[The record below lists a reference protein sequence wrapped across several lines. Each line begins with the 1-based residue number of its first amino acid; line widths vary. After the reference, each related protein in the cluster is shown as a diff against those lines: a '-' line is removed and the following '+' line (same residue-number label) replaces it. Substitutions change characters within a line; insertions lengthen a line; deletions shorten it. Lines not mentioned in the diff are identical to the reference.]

1 MGYYFLENIMASN
14 FDVSIVQGDTLKWA
28 MYLKETGGTAY
39 DLGGCTLSMQV
50 RRSYNPTTLIS
61 SYTINVPIGATMA
74 GSPQGLIG
82 GLSASAIGGTIY
94 VSIGSTYTGNFSS
107 EANAKYDIQLTNPR
121 GNDTTTIVRGSIS
134 VLPEVTRL

>member
-1 MGYYFLENIMASN
+1 MA
-14 FDVSIVQGDTLKWA
+14 
-28 MYLKETGGTAY
+28 E
-39 DLGGCTLSMQV
+39 
-50 RRSYNPTTLIS
+50 
-61 SYTINVPIGATMA
+61 
-74 GSPQGLIG
+74 SPQGFIG

-107 EANAKYDIQLTNPR
+107 EANAKYDIQVTNPR